1 MESRY
6 VAEFR
11 ISEITG
17 EQVEERKKDANEVV
31 SKERTFDSKTVGKAV
46 ATGVA
51 VTLVGSQMYA
61 KTLSTSNSITGDA
74 IAQRRLDN
82 SMAFLNEGLS
92 VFGTLAGGLLI
103 GGPVG
108 AGVAAVGLTTK
119 YLMQTFNTS
128 QANMVKQAQWQIE
141 SKVNAE
147 RNNRLV
153 KDITGIRI

>member
-1 MESRY
+1 MEARY

-31 SKERTFDSKTVGKAV
+31 SKERTFDSKTIGKGV

-51 VTLVGSQMYA
+51 GTMVVSNIYA
-61 KTLSTSNSITGDA
+61 KMQSTSNTITGNA
-74 IAQRRLDN
+74 VAQRRLDN
-82 SMAFLNEGLS
+82 KMAYLNEGLGL
-92 VFGTLAGGLLI
+92 VGTLGVGAII

-108 AGVAAVGLTTK
+108 LATAAVGLSVR
-119 YLMQTFNTS
+119 YGMQAFNLS
-128 QANMVKQAQWQIE
+128 QENAIKSAQWQIE
-141 SKVNAE
+141 SVVNAE
-147 RNNRLV
+147 KSNRLV